1 MDHFKAINDQHGH
14 PAGDAVLRR
23 VALVLEEVVRGS
35 DLLARIGGEEFAVLA
50 VDTGM
55 AEAAQLAERLR
66 AAVERAG
73 PVPVGHAAVP
83 VTASVGVVTRR
94 VHVGEVVK
102 APEHL
107 LAAADD
113 ALYRAKRN
121 GRNRV
126 EVATG

>member
-1 MDHFKAINDQHGH
+1 
-14 PAGDAVLRR
+14 
-23 VALVLEEVVRGS
+23 VLEEQVRGS
-35 DLLARIGGEEFAVLA
+35 DLLARVGGEEFAVLA

-55 AEAAQLAERLR
+55 VEAGQLAERLR
-66 AAVERAG
+66 KAVEESGPISVGRAG
-73 PVPVGHAAVP
+73 LR
-83 VTASVGVVTRR
+83 VTISLGVVTRR
-94 VHVGEVVK
+94 IKAGELAR

-126 EVATG
+126 EVAVG